1 MEPRTLW
8 EQNDEVASG
17 SRIGV
22 RAAAFAVGAV
32 TKGGVTLTTRVP
44 GEFGWVHAEDGSIV
58 GTLLL
63 DPIEARGLAE
73 LLRQAADEAEK
84 VGPGLYSD

>member
-8 EQNDEVASG
+8 EANDEVASG

-22 RAAAFAVGAV
+22 KAAAFEMGAT

-44 GEFGWVHAEDGSIV
+44 GDFGQVLSEDGSIV

-73 LLRQAADEAEK
+73 LLRQAAEEAEK